1 MSALLLILQYIII
14 NSVNAGRDIFSIYFH
29 IGMAETEP
37 VLEFIM
43 KGVLGVGKLLN
54 NLSSELRIF
63 QFLYGAGLFN
73 LILWL
78 LIGYQLYRKHKWLRS
93 NNSKYTACLA
103 FLLVILFS
111 NWHYSTIFVYPNIF
125 IMVIII
131 AFLSSRTIFT
141 APVRVL

>member
-1 MSALLLILQYIII
+1 MSALLLLLQYVII
-14 NSVNAGRDIFSIYFH
+14 NSINDGRDIFSLFFH
-29 IGMAETEP
+29 IGMHKIEP
-37 VLEFIM
+37 ALEFIM
-43 KGVLGVGKLLN
+43 KGVIGVGKLQN

-78 LIGYQLYRKHKWLRS
+78 LIGYQLYRKNKWLRS
-93 NNSKYTACLA
+93 INRKYTACLA